1 MLLQHIPTIKPEFI
15 SLFLKEKGKGK
26 RMTSIAA
33 AKYTGEKPNR
43 VKTKDSVLTR
53 ETGDGG
59 LTAHR
64 DYTAKADGRYFL
76 ERFYE
81 FYTGQK
87 YMDFH

>member
-43 VKTKDSVLTR
+43 VKTKDYVLTR

>member
-1 MLLQHIPTIKPEFI
+1 
-15 SLFLKEKGKGK
+15 
-26 RMTSIAA
+26 MTSIAA